1 MVILINRNEMKDLF
15 QRYTSLTRSSS
26 KESQKSDDDQKSL
39 EVTSL
44 QTILKAI
51 DKNEFSIVND
61 ELVKYPNLTI
71 QASKYILVQYDK
83 KN

>member
-61 ELVKYPNLTI
+61 DCIIDLALSAI
-71 QASKYILVQYDK
+71 SLH
-83 KN
+83 